1 MSNLESLPY
10 VEAELNYLGPMT
22 ERPRYYA
29 YETDAG
35 ERRSNMAYDPHTMR
49 IHDLRPISSDL
60 GLDTQGFTLLE
71 QRSAVQDFWDDDE
84 VRRVYYPEAER
95 SSAAAYQA

>member
-1 MSNLESLPY
+1 MSNFESLPY

-49 IHDLRPISSDL
+49 IHDLRPIYPIWTSTRRVSRCSSR
-60 GLDTQGFTLLE
+60 GARCRISGTMTRSGACTTPK
-71 QRSAVQDFWDDDE
+71 RSA
-84 VRRVYYPEAER
+84 
-95 SSAAAYQA
+95 S